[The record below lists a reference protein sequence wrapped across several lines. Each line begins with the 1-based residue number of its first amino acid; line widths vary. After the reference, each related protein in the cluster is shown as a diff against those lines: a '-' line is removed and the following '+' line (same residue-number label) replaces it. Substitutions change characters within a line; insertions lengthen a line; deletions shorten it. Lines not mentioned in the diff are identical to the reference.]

1 MEYLIKQRKGIIFN
15 DTAAD
20 SQFWTAKSFAES
32 GLLSYIQVPLT
43 AKDKIFGAVALL
55 HRQRSMYSF
64 REMRLLE
71 SLASHIA
78 PAIENSQLFQ
88 EVKRGQG
95 SMEQKIRELTALNSQ
110 FQLYLE
116 QREEAEDA
124 YNRWRN
130 DILNVS
136 EEDNE

>member
-1 MEYLIKQRKGIIFN
+1 
-15 DTAAD
+15 
-20 SQFWTAKSFAES
+20 
-32 GLLSYIQVPLT
+32 
-43 AKDKIFGAVALL
+43 
-55 HRQRSMYSF
+55 
-64 REMRLLE
+64 
-71 SLASHIA
+71 
-78 PAIENSQLFQ
+78 
-88 EVKRGQG
+88 
-95 SMEQKIRELTALNSQ
+95 MEQKIRELTALNSQ